1 MKPLND
7 TEVDFV
13 IKWLKF
19 LSDYLY
25 ADGNGLSKEEVLENQ
40 KYYDIMRIRYYYDM
54 DTEALMQE
62 YLSNQ
67 TTNTLISVK
76 KSASMS
82 KSVIN
87 SRNLGTIKKRKTQK
101 RKNTSQDNSEI
112 ILRILRMR
120 SGTKVFLKQQMEE
133 RAKKQATASSALEDT
148 QSNAET

>member
-1 MKPLND
+1 ME
-7 TEVDFV
+7 TE
-13 IKWLKF
+13 
-19 LSDYLY
+19 
-25 ADGNGLSKEEVLENQ
+25 
-40 KYYDIMRIRYYYDM
+40 
-54 DTEALMQE
+54 TLMQE

-67 TTNTLISVK
+67 ITNTLTPVK

-82 KSVIN
+82 KSVLN

-101 RKNTSQDNSEI
+101 RKNTNQDNSEI

-120 SGTKVFLKQQMEE
+120 SGTKGFLKQQMEE